1 LPLDD
6 RPREK
11 LILKGAG
18 VLSDSE
24 LLAILLRTGIKG
36 RSVVEVARDLLEK
49 HGSLANLATKPVAAI
64 KKSLG
69 IGDDKAATL
78 AAAFELGRR
87 IKFDD
92 RWLSKTQIVSPKDVA
107 DVFIPLLR
115 DKLKEIFYVVCLN
128 SSNKIIRY
136 EEVSVGSLNAS
147 VVYPREVFK
156 AAIENSSANIIL
168 LHNHPSGNAEPSGE
182 DIQLTRKL
190 CQAGEILDIRIFD
203 HIIIAGENF
212 TSFADRGLI

>member
-11 LILKGAG
+11 LILKGANA
-18 VLSDSE
+18 LSDSE

-36 RSVVEVARDLLEK
+36 KSVIEMARDLLEK
-49 HGSLANLATKPVAAI
+49 HGSLANLATKPVSVI

-69 IGDDKAATL
+69 VGDDKAAAL
-78 AAAFELGRR
+78 AAAFEIGRR

-92 RWLSKTQIVSPKDVA
+92 KWFFKNKIISPGDVA
-107 DVFIPLLR
+107 GIFIPLLR
-115 DKLKEIFYVVCLN
+115 DKLKEIFYVICLN
-128 SSNKIIRY
+128 SSNMIIRY
-136 EEVSVGSLNAS
+136 EEVSVGSLNSS

-168 LHNHPSGNAEPSGE
+168 LHNHPSGNAEPSPE
-182 DIQLTRKL
+182 DIQLTKKL
-190 CQAGEILDIRIFD
+190 CHAGEILDIKIFD
-203 HIIIAGENF
+203 HIIIAGEKY
-212 TSFADRGLI
+212 TSFVDKGLM